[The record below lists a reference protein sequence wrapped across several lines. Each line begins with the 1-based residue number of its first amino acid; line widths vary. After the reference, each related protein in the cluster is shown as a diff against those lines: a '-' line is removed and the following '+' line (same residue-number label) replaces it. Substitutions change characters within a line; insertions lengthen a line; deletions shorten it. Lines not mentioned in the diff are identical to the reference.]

1 MSTRRIRPVILS
13 GGSGT
18 RLWPMS
24 RAERPKQ
31 LLPLAE
37 TGTLLQATA
46 RRAAD
51 ASRFLPP
58 FIVANARHA
67 VTIGAQFAEAGI
79 AMGGLILEPEGRN
92 TAPAIALAAA
102 LQAEDDPHVPL
113 LVMPSDHV
121 IGDLPAFHA
130 AIAALERPVGEG
142 WLATFGI
149 QPTLPETGY
158 GYIEVGEDIAPGVS
172 RVSHF
177 VEKPDHKT
185 AETYLASG
193 RFLWN
198 GGIFLFRAD
207 AYLAALGAHA
217 PGIGSAAT
225 AAIAGARREGAI
237 IRPDPLAFAESP
249 ADSIDYAVME
259 KAGQVAVVRVDMD
272 WSDIGSWDALHAYY
286 PRDPAG
292 NHLAGDVIAIDASDC
307 LIRSDGPLVAAVG
320 LAGLTIIATDD
331 AVLVTPRGRSQ
342 EVKRAVDALKAREHR
357 TLDHGARHTGDW
369 GYARLLS
376 EAPGFRLSEL
386 IVAPGERCPQRPAS
400 SAVSLRLVEGV
411 GSIANGQALSRGRT
425 VILNGVSDYALVND
439 GDDLLR
445 VIELVEDIG

>member
-1 MSTRRIRPVILS
+1 MSARRIRPVILS

-46 RRAAD
+46 HRAAD
-51 ASRFLPP
+51 PARFLPP

-67 VTIGAQFAEAGI
+67 STIGAQFAEAGI

-102 LQAEDDPHVPL
+102 LQAEDDPRTPL

-121 IGDLPAFHA
+121 IGDLAAFHA
-130 AIAALERPVGEG
+130 AIAALDRPVSEG

-158 GYIEVGEDIAPGVS
+158 GYIEAGEEIAPGVS

-185 AETYLASG
+185 AEAYLASG

-207 AYLAALGAHA
+207 AYLGALATHA
-217 PGIGSAAT
+217 PGIAAAAT
-225 AAIAGARREGAI
+225 AAIAGARHAGAI
-237 IRPDPLAFAESP
+237 IHPDPAAFAASP

-259 KAGQVAVVRVDMD
+259 KADRVAVARVDMD

-292 NHLAGDVIAIDASDC
+292 NHVAGEVIAIDASDC
-307 LIRSDGPLVAAVG
+307 LIRSDGPLVAAIG
-320 LAGLTIIATDD
+320 LDGLTIIATDD

-342 EVKRAVDALKAREHR
+342 EVKRAVDALKAREHP

-369 GYARLLS
+369 GCARLLT
-376 EAPGFRLSEL
+376 EAPGICLTEL
-386 IVAPGERCPQRPAS
+386 TVAPNERCPSRPAGPG
-400 SAVSLRLVEGV
+400 VSLRLIEGAGRV
-411 GSIANGQALSRGRT
+411 VNGEALSRGQAIT
-425 VILNGVSDYALVND
+425 LDGLADYALAND

-445 VIELVEDIG
+445 VIELVEAAG